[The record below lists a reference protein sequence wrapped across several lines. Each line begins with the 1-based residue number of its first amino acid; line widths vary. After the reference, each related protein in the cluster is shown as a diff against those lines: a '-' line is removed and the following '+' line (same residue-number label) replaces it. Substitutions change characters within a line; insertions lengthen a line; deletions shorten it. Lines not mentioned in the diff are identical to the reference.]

1 MALPRAAPPNW
12 PDVVC
17 RSTTNC
23 SALENAK
30 VKRKETTI
38 AMTTKTGENSRVY
51 YVLEVKHD
59 LLQMTFVI
67 ITTYV

>member
-30 VKRKETTI
+30 VKRKETTKGI
-38 AMTTKTGENSRVY
+38 ANPGLGSQGARIWVGAG
-51 YVLEVKHD
+51 VG
-59 LLQMTFVI
+59 
-67 ITTYV
+67 